1 MALLGKAAMILAF
14 DIVPEAIVEHDKWH
28 SQEHL
33 NERMSIPGFLRGSRW
48 TNLGSGQRYFV
59 MYEVADL
66 DTLAS
71 KAYLERLNNPGP
83 LHSNS
88 IAAGDMPLKLP
99 HQNNRSQSSAY
110 AYVL

>member
-1 MALLGKAAMILAF
+1 MARTLMGVVFICVSMTVAGLVMG
-14 DIVPEAIVEHDKWH
+14 
-28 SQEHL
+28 
-33 NERMSIPGFLRGSRW
+33 IP
-48 TNLGSGQRYFV
+48 Y
-59 MYEVADL
+59 A
-66 DTLAS
+66 
-71 KAYLERLNNPGP
+71 GP